1 MKNFKKIIALVMAVI
16 LAFSVVGC
24 SSKTGVEDDGTQ
36 TEIVTAINGAGKFLV
51 KKITSPTYGDETA
64 VIALNRSTYIDYW
77 HNISRLYEDKL
88 THVVRSNG
96 YVLGKNGKVY
106 VDGYDDV
113 ILAHTA
119 IGVLADKASANDF
132 TQGISYDS
140 VVMEGG
146 YLNKINC
153 LIALES
159 GKYPMFK
166 DGDLTRDDL
175 IDFTME
181 LQKSDGSFRYKGMDG
196 ITPVKVTA
204 AAVTALS
211 LTGETGENGEI
222 TQAIENGLNYLTVAI
237 RETDS
242 LDDIVSTII
251 ALNTTGNTAMD
262 VQGKDLTQ
270 WIMKYSK
277 EDGGFSVNAE
287 DKKSNKED
295 TALVLLGLASQY
307 RFNKGMTSVYDMSDV
322 LGATHNKLSPEWE
335 MNMELIRYFIYFLC
349 VFLIG
354 LYIVSRIRVN
364 RWKKAG
370 YWDPVTDK
378 LRPDVTPEMLYP
390 KKNKKSKDGNTEA
403 EK

>member
-1 MKNFKKIIALVMAVI
+1 MKNFKKIIALVLVVI
-16 LAFSVVGC
+16 LSFSVVGC
-24 SSKTGVEDDGTQ
+24 SSKVGVEDDGT
-36 TEIVTAINGAGKFLV
+36 EIVAAINSAGKYLV
-51 KKITSPTYGDETA
+51 KKTSSPTYGDETT

-77 HNISRLYEDKL
+77 HNISQVYEDKL

-106 VDGYDDV
+106 VDGYDDA

-119 IGVLADKASANDF
+119 IGVLADKASSNDF

-166 DGDLTRDDL
+166 DGDLTRQDL

-181 LQKSDGSFRYKGMDG
+181 LQKSDGSFQYKGMDG
-196 ITPVKVTA
+196 VTPVKVTA
-204 AAVTALS
+204 AAVTALA
-211 LTGETGENGEI
+211 LTGETGANGEI
-222 TQAIENGLNYLTVAI
+222 TQAIENGLDYLTVAI

-242 LDDIVSTII
+242 LDDVVSTII

-270 WIMKYSK
+270 WIMKYAK
-277 EDGGFSVNAE
+277 DDGGFSVNPE

-307 RFNKGMTSVYDMSDV
+307 RFNNDMTSIYNMSDV

-335 MNMELIRYFIYFLC
+335 MNIAFTEKFIYFLA
-349 VFLIG
+349 VFLIC
-354 LYIVSRIRVN
+354 LYILAQIRIR

-390 KKNKKSKDGNTEA
+390 KKNKKAKTDKPES